1 MIPERPSVSVVIPVL
16 NARPWLADLLAALA
30 RQQPEPPREIILV
43 DSGSTDGTL
52 EEASRWPTVRVVP
65 IRNFSHGR
73 ARNLGVR
80 EATGTW
86 VALMTQDALPADEH
100 WLARLGDVL
109 LEDAQV
115 VAVCSR
121 QVPRPDA
128 NPMERFFLAE
138 RFPAGPRIY
147 RRPPVGRELRLEDV
161 FFSNV
166 AALVRR
172 ETLQLHPFNE
182 ELIMSED
189 QQFARDVL
197 QAGHAVAYEPASVVI
212 HSHNYSIPVCFRRY
226 FDSIYSLRG
235 LFEGHDFA
243 TTLRMGWS
251 YQWREIR
258 FMVTRYPGWILY
270 YIAYNSAKIAGTL
283 AAHVADL
290 LPRRIARAFSL
301 HRYYWS

>member
-1 MIPERPSVSVVIPVL
+1 MTADGSSVSVVIPVL
-16 NARPWLADLLAALA
+16 NAQPWLADLLTALT
-30 RQQPEPPREIILV
+30 QQVPAPPREIILV

-52 EEASRWPTVRVVP
+52 EEAARWPTVRTVP

-80 EATGTW
+80 EARGELI
-86 VALMTQDALPADEH
+86 ALLTQDAVPADPH
-100 WLARLGDVL
+100 WLVRLVAVL
-109 LEDAQV
+109 QEKPQV
-115 VAVCSR
+115 VAVYSR

-128 NPMERFFLAE
+128 NPMEQFFLAE

-147 RRPPVGRELRLEDV
+147 RQPKAGGDLLVEDV

-166 AALVRR
+166 AALIRR
-172 ETLQLHPFNE
+172 ETMLRHPFHE

-189 QQFARDVL
+189 QQFARDVMI
-197 QAGHAVAYEPASVVI
+197 AGHTVAYAPDSVVI
-212 HSHNYSIPVCFRRY
+212 HSHNYTIGVCFRRY

-235 LFEGHDFA
+235 LFKGHGFA
-243 TTLRMGWS
+243 TTVRMGWS

-258 FMVTRYPGWILY
+258 FIVTRYPGWILY

-283 AAHVADL
+283 AAHVADH
-290 LPRRIARAFSL
+290 LPRQVARQFSL